1 MDNLFDFISLTGY
14 IIYGVYFLFYVSLS
28 NWSTIDYI
36 EILTLFACLYRGFSA
51 ILYCFDGLRYFVK
64 LLNIVLYDMINFL
77 ALLSVVLFYFSVLL
91 YMADMSTP
99 GNTTGSTLK
108 AMFYEV
114 FNVMLVNY
122 SYSFSTHFLEIMLIY
137 STVLLVIVMLN
148 LLISIIS
155 NTHEIV

>member
-1 MDNLFDFISLTGY
+1 MSQN
-14 IIYGVYFLFYVSLS
+14 V
-28 NWSTIDYI
+28 
-36 EILTLFACLYRGFSA
+36 
-51 ILYCFDGLRYFVK
+51 
-64 LLNIVLYDMINFL
+64 LNIVLYDMINFL

-99 GNTTGSTLK
+99 RNTTGSTLK